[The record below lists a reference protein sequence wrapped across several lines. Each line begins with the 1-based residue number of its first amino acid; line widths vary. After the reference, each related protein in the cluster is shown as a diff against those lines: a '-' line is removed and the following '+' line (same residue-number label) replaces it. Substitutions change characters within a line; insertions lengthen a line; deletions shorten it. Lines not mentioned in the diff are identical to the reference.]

1 MQQFDVTAHNYDF
14 VFKDSFSLFKND
26 IGDFLKVELPGI
38 DSYLETEFSE
48 IETNA
53 ERMDLNFKLEDGSI
67 LHLEE
72 EIEVSVD
79 DLIRFASYD
88 LKLYNRY
95 RDRIR
100 TIILCIK
107 GYPAAEAAFNAGSLG
122 YNTTVVNMSDKDG
135 KEKLKELR
143 EKIEKGEE
151 INYLELIFLPL
162 MSSDQDMVKRVKET
176 IELEDKLDADQKF
189 KNNLAALTIVL
200 CDKFLSSENM
210 IELWRDHKMV
220 KFFKYVEDQGKKK
233 GKEEGR
239 IEGKQEEARLIL
251 MRQVKAKFK
260 NADNEIIDLIN
271 EAELSKIEDL
281 SEKIV
286 TVDSKEEIIDFLKH

>member
-14 VFKDSFSLFKND
+14 VFKDSFNLFKND
-26 IGDFLKVELPGI
+26 IADFLKVELPGI
-38 DSYLETEFSE
+38 ASYLETEFAE

-72 EIEVSVD
+72 VEISVD

-107 GYPAAEAAFNAGSLG
+107 GYPASKAGFNCGSLG

-135 KEKLKELR
+135 KEKMRELKE
-143 EKIEKGEE
+143 KINNKEE
-151 INYLELIFLPL
+151 INYLDLIFFPL
-162 MSSDQDMVKRVKET
+162 MKSDQKIAELAKDT
-176 IELEDKLDADQKF
+176 IELEDKPDADQKF

-200 CDKFLSSENM
+200 CDKFLSSKNM
-210 IELWRDHKMV
+210 SELWRDRKMV
-220 KFFKYVEDQGKKK
+220 KFFKYVEEQGKKK
-233 GKEEGR
+233 GKEEGK

-251 MRQVKAKFK
+251 MRQVKAKFGNK
-260 NADNEIIDLIN
+260 DNEIIDLIN

-281 SEKIV
+281 SEKIIN
-286 TVDSKEEIIDFLKH
+286 TNSKAELIDFLKH

>member
-38 DSYLETEFSE
+38 DSYLETEFAE
-48 IETNA
+48 IETSA
-53 ERMDLNFKLEDGSI
+53 DRMDLNFKLEDGSI

-210 IELWRDHKMV
+210 IELWRDRKMV
-220 KFFKYVEDQGKKK
+220 KFFKYVEDQGKN
-233 GKEEGR
+233 
-239 IEGKQEEARLIL
+239 EEAKML
-251 MRQVKAKFK
+251 MLRQIKAKFGDS
-260 NADNEIIDLIN
+260 DNEIIDLIN
-271 EAELSKIEDL
+271 KAELSKIEDL
-281 SEKIV
+281 SEKII
-286 TVDSKEEIIDFLKH
+286 TADSKEEIIDFLKH

>member
-38 DSYLETEFSE
+38 DSYLETEFAE
-48 IETNA
+48 IETSA

-72 EIEVSVD
+72 EIEVSVE

-107 GYPAAEAAFNAGSLG
+107 GYPAAEAVFNAGSLG

-135 KEKLKELR
+135 KEKMKELR
-143 EKIEKGEE
+143 EKIEQGEE

-162 MSSDQDMVKRVKET
+162 MNSDQDMVKRVKET

-210 IELWRDHKMV
+210 IELWRDRKMV

>member
-38 DSYLETEFSE
+38 DSYLETEFAE
-48 IETNA
+48 IETSA

-95 RDRIR
+95 RDKIR

-107 GYPAAEAAFNAGSLG
+107 GYPAAEATFNAGSLG
-122 YNTTVVNMSDKDG
+122 YNTIVVNMSDKDG
-135 KEKLKELR
+135 KEKMKELR

-162 MSSDQDMVKRVKET
+162 MNSDQDMVKRVKET

-210 IELWRDHKMV
+210 IELWRDRKMV
-220 KFFKYVEDQGKKK
+220 KFFKYVEEQGKN
-233 GKEEGR
+233 
-239 IEGKQEEARLIL
+239 EEARML
-251 MRQVKAKFK
+251 MLRQIKAKFGDS
-260 NADNEIIDLIN
+260 DNEIIDLIN
-271 EAELSKIEDL
+271 KAELSKIEDL
-281 SEKIV
+281 SEKII
-286 TVDSKEEIIDFLKH
+286 TADSKEEIIDFLKH

>member
-38 DSYLETEFSE
+38 ASYLETEFAE
-48 IETNA
+48 IETSA

-107 GYPAAEAAFNAGSLG
+107 GYPDSEADFNAGSLG
-122 YNTTVVNMSDKDG
+122 YKTTVVNMSDKDG
-135 KEKLKELR
+135 KAKMKELR

-162 MSSDQDMVKRVKET
+162 MNSDQDMVKRVKET

-210 IELWRDHKMV
+210 IELWRDRKMV
-220 KFFKYVEDQGKKK
+220 KFFKYVEEQGKKK
-233 GKEEGR
+233 GKEEGK

-251 MRQVKAKFK
+251 MRQIKAKFGDT
-260 NADNEIIDLIN
+260 DNEIIKLIN
-271 EAELSKIEDL
+271 EAELSEIEDL

-286 TVDSKEEIIDFLKH
+286 TADSKEEIIDFLKH

>member
-1 MQQFDVTAHNYDF
+1 
-14 VFKDSFSLFKND
+14 
-26 IGDFLKVELPGI
+26 
-38 DSYLETEFSE
+38 
-48 IETNA
+48 
-53 ERMDLNFKLEDGSI
+53 MDLNFKLEDGSI

-72 EIEVSVD
+72 EIEVSVE

-107 GYPAAEAAFNAGSLG
+107 GYPAAEAVFNAGSLG
-122 YNTTVVNMSDKDG
+122 YNTTVVNMSDKDD
-135 KEKLKELR
+135 KEKMKELR
-143 EKIEKGEE
+143 EKIEQGEE

-162 MSSDQDMVKRVKET
+162 MNSDQDMVKRVKET

-210 IELWRDHKMV
+210 IELWRDRKMV

>member
-38 DSYLETEFSE
+38 VSYLETEFSE
-48 IETNA
+48 IETSA

-135 KEKLKELR
+135 KEKMKELR

-162 MSSDQDMVKRVKET
+162 MNSDQDMVKLVKET

-210 IELWRDHKMV
+210 IELWRDRKMV
-220 KFFKYVEDQGKKK
+220 KFFKYVEEQGKN
-233 GKEEGR
+233 
-239 IEGKQEEARLIL
+239 EGKQEEARML
-251 MRQVKAKFK
+251 MIRQIKAKFG
-260 NADNEIIDLIN
+260 NTDNEIIDLIN
-271 EAELSKIEDL
+271 KSELSKIEDL
-281 SEKIV
+281 SEKII
-286 TVDSKEEIIDFLKH
+286 TSDSKEEIIDFLKH